1 MKISHSGVF
10 VLLLFSLSVLAQ
22 TRTARRPRESQLP
35 EPEPPSCTVANW
47 ENGGRTRTWPRS
59 YNSATVRFLSSI
71 KLSMTHKLKLIDYG
85 AEMEKQD
92 LKLQTTLDADIRNE
106 GRVEA
111 QADQVLSARG
121 KLERE
126 FTMMTP

>member
-22 TRTARRPRESQLP
+22 TRTGRRPRESQLP

-59 YNSATVRFLSSI
+59 YNSATA
-71 KLSMTHKLKLIDYG
+71 LKWIRHFAERLDRNGHTEPTMQQLRSYG
-85 AEMEKQD
+85 KGHE
-92 LKLQTTLDADIRNE
+92 LH
-106 GRVEA
+106 EA
-111 QADQVLSARG
+111 GPPTR
-121 KLERE
+121 
-126 FTMMTP
+126 